1 MCFVLTSNT
10 DSSFSN
16 QKHPLISA
24 KFVRKLLGLKEHWR
38 ITRNETTLFKAL
50 ALYCTLFSP
59 LKNIDH
65 FSFFIFS
72 FKGVDGWVQAL
83 IKNSIINFFLH
94 PFPIHLFETT
104 SWALIV
110 RNNLT
115 FVVKF
120 QMKTPLLLADGCNV
134 NVTIFLLLL
143 LVFQYWSCHF
153 LWASSCWGLWGRG
166 WKDKVWICIYLLN
179 RDLYIWSQVNVND
192 ESPLHVLH
200 YSTQIY
206 HCKKAQ
212 SVRPWQHPEQASN
225 WGPILS
231 WVISSARQVC
241 SWQNQGLHRIGLA
254 GNR

>member
-1 MCFVLTSNT
+1 MGPGS
-10 DSSFSN
+10 D
-16 QKHPLISA
+16 K
-24 KFVRKLLGLKEHWR
+24 KFH
-38 ITRNETTLFKAL
+38 
-50 ALYCTLFSP
+50 Y
-59 LKNIDH
+59 
-65 FSFFIFS
+65 
-72 FKGVDGWVQAL
+72 Q
-83 IKNSIINFFLH
+83 FFLH

-120 QMKTPLLLADGCNV
+120 QMKTPLLLADGCND

-153 LWASSCWGLWGRG
+153 LWSSCWGLWGGAEGGR
-166 WKDKVWICIYLLN
+166 KKCEFAFTSLN

-206 HCKKAQ
+206 LCKKAQ
-212 SVRPWQHPEQASN
+212 SVRPRKHWEQASN
-225 WGPILS
+225 WCPILS
-231 WVISSARQVC
+231 WFILSARRVC
-241 SWQNQGLHRIGLA
+241 SWQYQVLHRIGLA
-254 GNR
+254 GKRLTKDV